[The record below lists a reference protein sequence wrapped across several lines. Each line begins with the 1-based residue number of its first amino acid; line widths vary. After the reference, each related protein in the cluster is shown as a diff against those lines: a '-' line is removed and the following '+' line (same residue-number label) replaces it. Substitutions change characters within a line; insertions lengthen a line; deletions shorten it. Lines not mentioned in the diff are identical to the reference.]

1 MNEYMQRYR
10 EKHPDY
16 NSNAY
21 NKEYQEEV
29 RSSAILNNKRWT
41 EEEEKILKHMY
52 AAGYSQKDIAIRL
65 GRTWYSIGNKINRL
79 KLNRRNIKS

>member
-1 MNEYMQRYR
+1 MRKKVKTMKMSKEELATKRVIYKRYR

-41 EEEEKILKHMY
+41 EEEEKQAFLCTSKANAAKLFSKH
-52 AAGYSQKDIAIRL
+52 L
-65 GRTWYSIGNKINRL
+65 V
-79 KLNRRNIKS
+79 

>member
-52 AAGYSQKDIAIRL
+52 VAGYSQKDIAIRL